1 MRSLHLA
8 LAVLAAPLIATSV
21 FAGSSGPPNFSG
33 SWQLDAAKSPQ
44 AEGRDITLNI
54 QDTSGKINF
63 TRLVHD
69 RDGKEVKST
78 FTCDTVGT
86 QCVFDEGTH
95 KAKVSLWYDGSALV
109 ILKTDGPKEDA
120 VTQWRLEIAP
130 DGGSL
135 KVQFDHIDPND
146 KSETFVFSKKSP
158 T

>member
-8 LAVLAAPLIATSV
+8 LAVLAAPLIPIGV
-21 FAGSSGPPNFSG
+21 FAGNPSPPNFSG

-54 QDTSGKINF
+54 QDASGKIDF
-63 TRLVHD
+63 TRVVRE

-86 QCVFDEGTH
+86 QCTFDEGSH
-95 KAKVSLWYDGSALV
+95 KAKVSLWYDGTALV

-120 VTQWRLEIAP
+120 VTQWRLEMAP
-130 DGGSL
+130 DGSSL
-135 KVQFDHIDPND
+135 KVQYDHIDPSD
-146 KSETFVFSKKSP
+146 KSETFVFDKKSP

>member
-8 LAVLAAPLIATSV
+8 LAILAAPLIPISV

-33 SWQLDAAKSPQ
+33 SWQLDAAKSPEAQ
-44 AEGRDITLNI
+44 GRDITLMI
-54 QDTSGKINF
+54 QDASGKIDF
-63 TRLVHD
+63 TRIVRE

-86 QCVFDEGTH
+86 QCIFDEGSH

-120 VTQWRLEIAP
+120 VTQWRLEMAP
-130 DGGSL
+130 NGSNL
-135 KVQFDHIDPND
+135 KVQFDHIDPSD
-146 KSETFVFSKKSP
+146 KSETFVFAKKAS